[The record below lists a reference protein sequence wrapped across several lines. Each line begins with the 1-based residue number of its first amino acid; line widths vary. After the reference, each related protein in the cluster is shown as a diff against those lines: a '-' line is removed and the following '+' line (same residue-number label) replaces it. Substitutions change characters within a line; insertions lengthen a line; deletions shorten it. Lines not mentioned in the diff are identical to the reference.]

1 MTEKMIIFDCDG
13 VLVDSEIIANRI
25 DAEMLS
31 ELGYAISTEDS
42 IKRFTGM
49 NAATVRDIILQES
62 GINLPEDLSDLTQ
75 KCILNAFENELKP
88 LMYEV
93 LEHCFFMIKCVASSS
108 PRARVLKS
116 LELTKQ
122 DHFFT
127 QESIFTSSQVKRGK
141 PFPDLF
147 LFAAQQMGVAPQN
160 CLVVEDSMAGIKAA
174 QSAGMDVVGFLGGSH
189 AGFEWYRHNIQS
201 LGVPI
206 ALNAADL
213 IDQLNHFNNDSAL
226 KIVGV

>member
-1 MTEKMIIFDCDG
+1 MKDKMIIFDCDG

-31 ELGYAISTEDS
+31 ELGYPISTEES
-42 IKRFTGM
+42 IKKFTGM

-62 GINLPEDLSDLTQ
+62 GISLPEDLSDLTQ
-75 KCILNAFENELKP
+75 KRILNAFENELQP

-93 LEHCFFMIKCVASSS
+93 LEHCSYILKCVASSS
-108 PRARVLKS
+108 TRERVLKS

-147 LFAAQQMGVAPQN
+147 LFAAQQMGISHKK

-174 QSAGMDVVGFLGGSH
+174 QSAGIAVVGFLGGSH
-189 AGFEWYRHNIQS
+189 ASFEWYQHNIQS

-206 ALNAADL
+206 ALNADDL
-213 IDQLNHFNNDSAL
+213 IDMLTHFNNDSDL
-226 KIVGV
+226 KIVGA